1 MTVLAIL
8 RPSDLQ
14 GQELKERLERR
25 TGLWDELRLLSTDET
40 EVGTLTEVR
49 GGAAMVQRFEEGDLE
64 GVAVAFF
71 CGPLAAHRPL
81 LERLPQETTGI
92 VLSLD
97 AGAADGRPVV
107 FGVTG
112 PPPTAGEGLVSP
124 HPGALLLTHLLA
136 TLLPLGVGRAV
147 ATLLEPASLSGRAGL
162 DELFE
167 QTRAILAFSSERPQA
182 VFGRQLA
189 FNYYPPLPAPTHL
202 APLVAASLGRELP
215 LAVQVL
221 QSGVFHGIGASLCV
235 GLERDPGLEAV
246 RRALASDPAVDLQAP
261 ERAAEEG
268 EPSPVEA
275 AAREE
280 ILVGSVRA
288 EAGEPGSYWIWAVM
302 DNLTV
307 GGAVNAVDLAE
318 AVLASQ

>member
-8 RPSDLQ
+8 HPSDLQ
-14 GQELKERLERR
+14 AQELKERLEQR

-49 GGAAMVQRFEEGDLE
+49 GAAAVVQRFVEGDLE

-71 CGPLAAHRPL
+71 CGAMEANRRLLAS
-81 LERLPQETTGI
+81 LPRETTGV
-92 VLSLD
+92 VLSPE

-107 FGVTG
+107 RGVTAA
-112 PPPTAGEGLVSP
+112 PPVAGEVLVSP
-124 HPGALLLTHLLA
+124 HPGALLLTHLLHG
-136 TLLPLGVGRAV
+136 LLA
-147 ATLLEPASLSGRAGL
+147 LEPASASATLLQPASLAGRAGL
-162 DELFE
+162 DELFD
-167 QTRAILAFSSERPQA
+167 QTRAILAFSPERPQA

-189 FNYYPPLPAPTHL
+189 FNYYPPAVAPLHL
-202 APLVAASLGRELP
+202 AALVAASLGSGLP
-215 LAVQVL
+215 LAIQAV

-235 GLERDPGLEAV
+235 RFARDPGVEEV
-246 RRALASDPAVDLQAP
+246 RRALGADPALDLSAP
-261 ERAAEEG
+261 GGGGKNG

-275 AAREE
+275 ANREE

-288 EAGEPGSYWIWAVM
+288 EAQEPGAYWIWSVM

-307 GGAVNAVDLAE
+307 GGAINAVAIAE
-318 AVLASQ
+318 AVLGGA